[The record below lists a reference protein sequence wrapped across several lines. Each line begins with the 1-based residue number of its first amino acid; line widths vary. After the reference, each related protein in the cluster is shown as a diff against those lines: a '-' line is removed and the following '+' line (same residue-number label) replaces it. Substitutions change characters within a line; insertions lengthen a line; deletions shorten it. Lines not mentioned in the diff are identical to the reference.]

1 MFNSLRS
8 RLWLTYALLAG
19 GVLCIVAS
27 GLVVFLLRN
36 PSQARQAYQRVQVI
50 ALGIQTR
57 DLLLENATPAQIKR
71 GLQRIDQIYGV
82 RVLRISVGKSV
93 IDDTRASTNGDFPH
107 IPLPTGSQLQ
117 SKYQVRDAQG
127 RVWVYAVRSLQEGGW
142 VIVAVQTTGPALF
155 QLLRDDLVPPILEAG
170 LVALVAGLILA
181 FWVTR
186 WVVAPLKHIS
196 SAAHD
201 ISAGK
206 YQPIQVE
213 GPSEIKELGQA
224 FNDMAV
230 RVQNAQN
237 SQRDFVANVSHELK
251 TPLTSIQGFATAI
264 LDGTANTPEALQQA
278 NQVIYTEASRMSRLV
293 VDLLSLARLDA
304 GIADMQHAPLDMAVL
319 LKSVVDKMTPQARLA
334 QVDLALQ
341 MGDLPWLNGDAD
353 RLSQIFTNLVDN
365 AIKYTPSGGHI
376 RIQADYTDGKVIVS
390 ITDSGVG
397 IGPQDLPHIFER
409 FYQIDK
415 SRRGGS
421 QHGVG
426 LGLAIAR
433 EIVLAHH
440 GNISVTSV
448 PGQGSTFT
456 VLLPISGSKD
466 VTQASNKSGRSV

>member
-19 GVLCIVAS
+19 GILCIVAA
-27 GLVVFLLRN
+27 GLVVFILRN

-50 ALGIQTR
+50 AIGIQNR
-57 DLLLENATPAQIKR
+57 DFLLENAAPEQLKK
-71 GLQRIDQIYGV
+71 GLQRIDQLYGV
-82 RVLRISVGKSV
+82 RVVRISANQAVL
-93 IDDTRASTNGDFPH
+93 DDTRASINGDFPH

-127 RVWVYAVRSLQEGGW
+127 RVWVYAVRSLQEDGW
-142 VIVAVQTTGPALF
+142 VVVAVQTTGSAF
-155 QLLRDDLVPPILEAG
+155 MQLLRDDLIPPMIEAG

-181 FWVTR
+181 YWITR

-196 SAAHD
+196 KAALD

-206 YQPIQVE
+206 YQPIRLE
-213 GPSEIKELGQA
+213 GPSEIKELGQT
-224 FNDMAV
+224 FNDMAA
-230 RVQNAQN
+230 RVQSTQN
-237 SQRDFVANVSHELK
+237 SQRDFVTNVSHELK
-251 TPLTSIQGFATAI
+251 TPLTSIQGFAHAI

-278 NQVIYTEASRMSRLV
+278 NQVIYTEANRMSRLV
-293 VDLLSLARLDA
+293 VDLLNLARLDA
-304 GIADMQHAPLDMAVL
+304 GIADMERTPFDVAGL

-334 QVDLALQ
+334 QVNLTFQ
-341 MGDLPWLNGDAD
+341 MGDLPWLTGDAD
-353 RLSQIFTNLVDN
+353 RLSQVFTNLVDN
-365 AIKYTPSGGHI
+365 AIKYTQPGGHI
-376 RIQADYTDGKVIVS
+376 LIQADHTGGKIVVS
-390 ITDSGVG
+390 VNDSGTG
-397 IGPQDLPHIFER
+397 IGPEDLPHIFER
-409 FYQIDK
+409 FYQTDK

-440 GNISVTSV
+440 GNISATST

-456 VLLPISGSKD
+456 VILPIVGSNYI
-466 VTQASNKSGRSV
+466 TQASKKPDGPV